1 MHPFA
6 PTPINVYVMLLV
18 GLNAVAA
25 VLILPGNQVYELAP
39 VPVKTILLPTQT
51 VAADEEIV
59 TVVGA

>member
-1 MHPFA
+1 
-6 PTPINVYVMLLV
+6 MLLV

-25 VLILPGNQVYELAP
+25 VFILPGNQVYELAP

-51 VAADEEIV
+51 LAADEEIV